1 MTYKQIETS
10 REIRQWIGLAMA
22 SAAAVVGLAQT
33 HPELNAKLRKFGNEM
48 KNKTIKLFKKER

>member
-33 HPELNAKLRKFGNEM
+33 YPELNVKLKKFGNEM